1 MYIILNRVCV
11 ISRVSKVSGVVG
23 RESKGTY
30 SYILSN
36 DILMRN
42 RMGLKRIYVYN
53 VYIFIIYIYIIIYV
67 KNISSLS
74 NIRFFFFTSLS
85 FGYFFFN
92 NAWFSPACQPWIT
105 NDLLSKHFF
114 ILPGLP
120 RLLLLLLSTI
130 IIKIQFSSILITR
143 RFPYIISTDAFIHN

>member
-1 MYIILNRVCV
+1 MCV
-11 ISRVSKVSGVVG
+11 SLAGFQSLRGGGEWIERHTLV
-23 RESKGTY
+23 R
-30 SYILSN
+30 SN
-36 DILMRN
+36 DILMSN
-42 RMGLKRIYVYN
+42 RMGLKH
-53 VYIFIIYIYIIIYV
+53 IYV

-74 NIRFFFFTSLS
+74 NTIFSLPLFLS
-85 FGYFFFN
+85 GSFFFN

-105 NDLLSKHFF
+105 NGLLSKHFF

-120 RLLLLLLSTI
+120 RLLLLLSTI

>member
-1 MYIILNRVCV
+1 MCV
-11 ISRVSKVSGVVG
+11 SLAGYQSLRGGGERIERHTLV
-23 RESKGTY
+23 R
-30 SYILSN
+30 SN

-42 RMGLKRIYVYN
+42 RMGLKH
-53 VYIFIIYIYIIIYV
+53 IYV

-74 NIRFFFFTSLS
+74 NTIFFFTSLS
-85 FGYFFFN
+85 FGFFFFFN

-105 NDLLSKHFF
+105 NGLLSKHFF

-120 RLLLLLLSTI
+120 RLLLLLSTI

-143 RFPYIISTDAFIHN
+143 QFPYIISTDAFIHN